1 MPRPKVLKTDG
12 TTEVLRI
19 IKNALETK
27 QDVLTIDSTVS
38 SSSDNP
44 VKNSGIYNAIQNLVS
59 ASYANSVLT
68 LTAVNGTTTTVAI
81 PELDDVLISASY
93 DTTTHELTLS
103 SVSDPDAY
111 VLDLS
116 QLYNPYTFADKV
128 VSGKTTGFTVT
139 DSSNTQVYEYVDPSD
154 ESDGSYPT
162 SSTLSTTIGATTS
175 VAIANI
181 SGIDA
186 DEIVIGETLVYDAQG
201 TVGNITAK
209 SGTNVTVTTMT
220 CAGHTIQDDTGTDM
234 AAEPNLQFVN
244 TKVTDDSTNGVT
256 KVEVEKLT
264 QADIDEI
271 VDDLNYNPGTVM
283 PGGGNIDIQA
293 TVTLPTATSVITTTM
308 TSGPA
313 PWTGLYLVTAQ
324 ATYSGTIGTPGM
336 LRITD
341 YAATLGYTG
350 VMNPLATG
358 SRIVELTQGDTL
370 TINVVHSNH
379 NVEGS
384 ADFQGFCIKRTA

>member
-1 MPRPKVLKTDG
+1 MPRSKVLKEAG
-12 TTEVLRI
+12 TTEILRI
-19 IKNALETK
+19 LKNALEEK
-27 QDVLTIDSTVS
+27 QDVLTIDNAVNS
-38 SSSDNP
+38 SSNNP

-59 ASYANSVLT
+59 ASYSNSVLT
-68 LTAVNGTTTTVAI
+68 LTSVGGTTTTVAI

-93 DTTTHELTLS
+93 DTTTHVLTFATPTS
-103 SVSDPDAY
+103 ATAY
-111 VLDLS
+111 QIDLS

-128 VSGKTTGFTVT
+128 VSGKMTGFTVT
-139 DSSNTQVYEYVDPSD
+139 DADGIEVYEYVDPSD
-154 ESDGSYPT
+154 NSDGSYAT

-209 SGTNVTVTTMT
+209 NGTNVTVTTMT

-234 AAEPNLQFVN
+234 TAEPNLQFVN

-271 VDDLNYNPGTVM
+271 VDDLNYNPYYETFSTAETRVGTW
-283 PGGGNIDIQA
+283 IDGKPIYRKVINF
-293 TVTLPTATSVITTTM
+293 TNTAPTTTWAAIPFTKPANM
-308 TSGPA
+308 ENVVECRFMRQPSGSD
-313 PWTGLYLVTAQ
+313 TTLGVN
-324 ATYSGTIGTPGM
+324 
-336 LRITD
+336 
-341 YAATLGYTG
+341 YAASVNFTSSQWI
-350 VMNPLATG
+350 ATG
-358 SRIVELTQGDTL
+358 AVIACNQVILEYTKTTD
-370 TINVVHSNH
+370 
-379 NVEGS
+379 
-384 ADFQGFCIKRTA
+384 